1 MGLRMTKAIVLTKGQ
16 VTYVDDEDYE
26 MEEPMGDEFDAEDGD
41 EFEVDFDA
49 EDGDEFDEFDA
60 EDGDEFDDANDTVT
74 KADFDALKE
83 LVQAI
88 ADKVGAE
95 SFGDD
100 DLYDEKAK
108 EDEDEIQEEAIVY
121 ESRSYRKMMNEDKL
135 DYFGKH
141 PAYRKKPMEL
151 PTAKHQEMTDYYD
164 INDESVYSEAPF
176 GEKIGSG
183 APFEVE
189 VESIENA
196 IAESI
201 KRILKKKI

>member
-1 MGLRMTKAIVLTKGQ
+1 
-16 VTYVDDEDYE
+16 
-26 MEEPMGDEFDAEDGD
+26 MGDEFDTEESED
-41 EFEVDFDA
+41 
-49 EDGDEFDEFDA
+49 
-60 EDGDEFDDANDTVT
+60 FDDANDTVT

-95 SFGDD
+95 AFSDD
-100 DLYDEKAK
+100 DLYDEEAT
-108 EDEDEIQEEAIVY
+108 EDEDEIQEEAVVY
-121 ESRSYRKMMNEDKL
+121 ESRSYRQMMQEDRL

-151 PTAKHQEMTDYYD
+151 PTAKHQEMADYYD
-164 INDESVYSEAPF
+164 MNDESAYSEAPF

-189 VESIENA
+189 VEAIENA